1 MSAVR
6 SPLNVR
12 IAAVLAVLGLV
23 LHAGLSLLPHATA
36 AGPDGE
42 LVEICTSGGIRL
54 VAAGPDGLPAGSGGD
69 GPVVVDCPVCLAK
82 TLVLVAAFAAAG
94 LLLVSG
100 PGGGAA
106 PRRPDDPRTGGGAD
120 ERPPARAP
128 PAAA

>member
-1 MSAVR
+1 MSVAR

-42 LVEICTSGGIRL
+42 LVEICTSGGVRL
-54 VAAGPDGLPAGSGGD
+54 VAVGTDGRPAGPDE

-94 LLLVSG
+94 LLLISG
-100 PGGGAA
+100 PGGGGAA
-106 PRRPDDPRTGGGAD
+106 RRPDDPQTGGGAD